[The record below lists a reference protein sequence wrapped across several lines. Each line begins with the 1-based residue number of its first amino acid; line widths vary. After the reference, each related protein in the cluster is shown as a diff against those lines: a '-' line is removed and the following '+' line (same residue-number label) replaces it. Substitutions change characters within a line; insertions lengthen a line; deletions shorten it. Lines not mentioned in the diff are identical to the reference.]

1 MIINSRGRHRVMI
14 LPLVFIL
21 FMVLRRRYAAYKQK
35 MALVDLWHRR
45 LRASPKAIIPRRS
58 AASPHPSARCIRPRH
73 ARSAYCDHAAS
84 PLRRRNVSRPRY
96 AHSAYWTMRHAPMSV
111 QCMHPRHA
119 HNAYWTS
126 RHRPNVRTMC
136 PPALCA

>member
-96 AHSAYWTMRHAPMSV
+96 AHSAYWSYAVPP
-111 QCMHPRHA
+111 QCWRNVSCPRYA
-119 HNAYWTS
+119 RSAYWS
-126 RHRPNVRTMC
+126 IAYGKARV
-136 PPALCA
+136 AAVAIG